1 MNADVSTFA
10 AAATAFCGITRDIP
24 ENAWGAVGLG
34 EWDIRTL
41 VGHTTMAVGAVSNCL
56 TVAAEREDIPSA
68 AAYYGAIRHFAK
80 TAGANELN
88 TKLSRRA
95 ADDLGP
101 DPVAAVDRIVRQALS
116 DLEGAEDRVVGVFG
130 GVLGIRLSSFVP
142 TRIFELAVHSLDI
155 ARATG
160 IPLVLPAAVIAET
173 TMLAAK
179 IAVESG
185 HGAEVLLSL
194 TGREPLAPGFSAL

>member
-1 MNADVSTFA
+1 MVT
-10 AAATAFCGITRDIP
+10 G
-24 ENAWGAVGLG
+24 
-34 EWDIRTL
+34 
-41 VGHTTMAVGAVSNCL
+41 
-56 TVAAEREDIPSA
+56 TVAV
-68 AAYYGAIRHFAK
+68 IRQFSQ
-80 TAGANELN
+80 TAGADELN

-95 ADDLGP
+95 ADDLGS
-101 DPVAAVDRIVRQALS
+101 DPVAAVERIVRQALT

-160 IPLVLPAAVIAET
+160 IPHSLPPEAIAKAT
-173 TMLAAK
+173 QLAAN

-185 HGAEVLLSL
+185 HGADVLLSL
-194 TGREPLAPGFSAL
+194 TGRSPLAPDFSAL